1 MQRSDDGPGAVTPAS
16 LTPTGTDA
24 LSVVG
29 ALVRAPRQER
39 GKRRMDE
46 ILDAAEQ
53 LMLEVGP
60 ASASIQDIAKRA
72 GASVGSI
79 YHFFPTKEAIL
90 AALQARYV
98 AEGEVVKGQIL
109 ENMAAAATLPL
120 NEFVDQLLSP
130 FAAFLERRPAAFV
143 LGPPKSGH
151 ENKDPRMLAVMREAL
166 RTRDPQCGDAELE
179 RRLQVLSAIGSG
191 IADTVIRHNASDAR
205 HLVVEMKRAMYGYLL
220 MCESPTHR
228 ID

>member
-1 MQRSDDGPGAVTPAS
+1 MSRSDGPTPMAPESHAPMNAPAPTVAVPVA
-16 LTPTGTDA
+16 
-24 LSVVG
+24 
-29 ALVRAPRQER
+29 RAPRQER
-39 GKRRMDE
+39 GRKRMDE

-90 AALQARYV
+90 AALQARYI
-98 AEGEVVKGQIL
+98 AEREEVQARIL

-120 NEFVDQLLSP
+120 HEFVDQLLSP
-130 FAAFLERRPAAFV
+130 FAEFLERRPAAFV
-143 LGPPKSGH
+143 LGQPKADH
-151 ENKDPRMLAVMREAL
+151 EHKHPGMDEVMRMVL
-166 RTRDPQCGDAELE
+166 RQRDPACSDAELE
-179 RRLQVLSAIGSG
+179 RRTQVLGAIGSG
-191 IADTVIRHNASDAR
+191 IADTLIRFNATDAK

-220 MCESPTHR
+220 MCESPAHR
-228 ID
+228 FEA